1 MPFKESREF
10 VRSAP
15 QVPPQGF
22 GDCLVPT
29 QPWLFIVNKENIFTG
44 IMTNSMRKLM
54 MMARDR
60 SLGTCLKWLSPLKE
74 RPPMANM
81 SHSKGKL
88 KASPNN
94 VVTVPG

>member
-1 MPFKESREF
+1 
-10 VRSAP
+10 
-15 QVPPQGF
+15 
-22 GDCLVPT
+22 
-29 QPWLFIVNKENIFTG
+29 
-44 IMTNSMRKLM
+44 MTNSMRKVM

-74 RPPMANM
+74 RPPMENM